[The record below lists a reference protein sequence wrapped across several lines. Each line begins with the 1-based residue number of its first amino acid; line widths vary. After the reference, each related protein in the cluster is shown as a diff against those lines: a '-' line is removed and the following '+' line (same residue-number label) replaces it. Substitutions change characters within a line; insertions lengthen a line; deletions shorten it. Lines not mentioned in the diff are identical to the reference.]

1 MSQGSH
7 DAGEQVEKQVFDV
20 AQPVLD
26 VIPEYPQEHHVPG
39 KVHEPAVHEHGG
51 KYGYPSGD
59 GRLNAPGDSPG
70 GECGVMLAPDQLFR
84 DESLSQ
90 EKYPGLNTTPTTQK
104 PHTTQGQ
111 LIEENQGAQADEN
124 YIDVGESAVVDISVG
139 VGKQK
144 LPASGSVR
152 VRQWAVQKGR
162 ERPGGA
168 QDSRSAQA
176 WTITAAAVFASILSM
191 FNTM

>member
-1 MSQGSH
+1 
-7 DAGEQVEKQVFDV
+7 
-20 AQPVLD
+20 
-26 VIPEYPQEHHVPG
+26 
-39 KVHEPAVHEHGG
+39 
-51 KYGYPSGD
+51 
-59 GRLNAPGDSPG
+59 
-70 GECGVMLAPDQLFR
+70 MLAPDQLFR

-90 EKYPGLNTTPTTQK
+90 EKYPGLNTTP
-104 PHTTQGQ
+104 TTQGQ